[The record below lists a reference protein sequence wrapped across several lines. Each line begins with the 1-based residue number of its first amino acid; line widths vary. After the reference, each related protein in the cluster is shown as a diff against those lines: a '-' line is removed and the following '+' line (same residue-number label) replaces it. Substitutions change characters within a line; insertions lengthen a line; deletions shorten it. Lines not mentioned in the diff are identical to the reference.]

1 MAKQTKKATAFPTV
15 TGIGSESILIAD
27 SNGLWK
33 KISLANLKTSLGI
46 GDTGAMYD
54 GIFICNHQKSDN
66 YPRAWRPD
74 QWTAQQNAGEVANG
88 VLLIEGGRQLVI
100 APTEGDSAGM
110 LWSSSNA
117 AGGAYTTSDRLL
129 AQQDFAGKANTAAI
143 LSHFP
148 SDGESYAPKF
158 CATYAR
164 SNGNGSGM
172 LAGSWWLPSLGELF
186 MIFANLKKINY
197 ALSLITGA
205 TQIPETYHWSSTEY
219 SANIAWNLYFNNGY
233 QYDIHKS
240 TNMRRVRPVSAFI
253 R

>member
-1 MAKQTKKATAFPTV
+1 MAKQTKKSTSFPVV
-15 TGIGSESILIAD
+15 TTIGSEYVMLSD

-33 KISLANLKTSLGI
+33 KISKSDLLATLGLSNMA
-46 GDTGAMYD
+46 AMYD
-54 GIFICNHQKSDN
+54 GIFIVCHQKSDN

-219 SANIAWNLYFNNGY
+219 SADYAWTLNFGNGY
-233 QYDIHKS
+233 QGNNTKS
-240 TNMRRVRPVSAFI
+240 AGRYRVRPVSAFI